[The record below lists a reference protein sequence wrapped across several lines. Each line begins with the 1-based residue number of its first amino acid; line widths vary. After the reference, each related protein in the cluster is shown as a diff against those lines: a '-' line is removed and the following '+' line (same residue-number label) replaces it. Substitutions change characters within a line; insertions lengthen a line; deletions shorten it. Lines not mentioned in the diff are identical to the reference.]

1 MRSLQIPSVE
11 PAPTRAVQEPSIKRS
26 RSTKTYTPS
35 EKTDAL
41 AQTHVRPDSAMAD
54 NVSAAPSSQIPPMPT
69 KRIDYDA
76 LAGDMVAASMQ
87 HGNVKS
93 PIPPPTLIVRSEYP
107 TITRSRGQQSLTCL
121 VTVEVPEGKWKP
133 DPEDFRGFAIN
144 SADLDE
150 IIADPALSV
159 DESAAMTDDIVEP
172 YEDLENTTN
181 DLLSRVDNWHGL
193 DFSRC
198 LSSALSS
205 RARFANSIRF
215 GKLKL
220 HGTFYV
226 GKDKLSWQELECYLF
241 AEMLI
246 CVKEKRNA
254 QPTWDGEESIK
265 GPFKCT
271 LKGSIMIKR
280 HLNRLEE
287 SPGIRYT

>member
-1 MRSLQIPSVE
+1 MRSLQVPGVE

-35 EKTDAL
+35 EKADAL

-150 IIADPALSV
+150 AIADPALSV

-172 YEDLENTTN
+172 YEDLEHTTN

-198 LSSALSS
+198 LRPALSS
-205 RARFANSIRF
+205 Q
-215 GKLKL
+215 G
-220 HGTFYV
+220 
-226 GKDKLSWQELECYLF
+226 LF
-241 AEMLI
+241 ADSFFQI
-246 CVKEKRNA
+246 WQA
-254 QPTWDGEESIK
+254 QAAWHFLRGKGQAIMAGVGVLSFRRDAHMREGEEECPADLGWGRVNQRSLQVHSEGLHHDQK
-265 GPFKCT
+265 T
-271 LKGSIMIKR
+271 S
-280 HLNRLEE
+280 E
-287 SPGIRYT
+287 ST